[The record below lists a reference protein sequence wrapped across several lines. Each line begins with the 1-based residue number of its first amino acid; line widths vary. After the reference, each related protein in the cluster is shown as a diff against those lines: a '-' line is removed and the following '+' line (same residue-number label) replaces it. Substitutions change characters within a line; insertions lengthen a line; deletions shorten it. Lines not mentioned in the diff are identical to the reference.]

1 MPALSPSLY
10 FYLLVGALQGLLL
23 LSALWLEIPW
33 ISTMLVTLATVGG
46 INLQLLGRSV
56 LQRGTWVLVALMT
69 LVMTAISGWVFSGN
83 GSQWL
88 QGSWVVCASLLGYI
102 GCAFIASWPTREGR
116 WPRYEDLFRHAWNN
130 IFIVL
135 LAQQLIMVVMLLVLL
150 CGALFK
156 MLGVPQ
162 VKAVLESPLF
172 LAIALTLVFSLG
184 MRIGREKETVIG
196 LLRGVLLA
204 VCRFL
209 LPFGAL
215 MTVLFILTLPF
226 SGLQPVWDTGSSTLI
241 LLCLVGLN
249 LFLVNGV
256 FQDGHDSAPYARG
269 LRLLVE
275 LSLLCLP
282 VLVVLAGYSTWLR
295 IEQYGL
301 TPQRFMAIPLLL
313 VALLYSL
320 AAVWAVVRRQSVW
333 LGHLRTSNPPIAL
346 FGCVVLVLVHTPL
359 VSPETWSAKHQVQR
373 LLSGRTA
380 VADFDAWTLRYRLGA
395 PGIEQLEWLTA
406 EVDRGQ
412 ILDAQGR
419 EQLREILKEPTYRSN
434 SAEFDGRDNAL
445 KIEWVGNTE
454 DGVETMLKGAF
465 IGMHCQ
471 GAGCVLHAM
480 DLNDDGRNE
489 VLLVSKEEWAFK
501 AYILERDEHGE
512 WRAAADL
519 EGQDDPARVIELI
532 RQGALKPVKPRFNTF
547 NIDGVELSAVPTHD

>member
-10 FYLLVGALQGLLL
+10 FYLVVGLLQGLLL
-23 LSALWLEIPW
+23 LSAIWLEIPW
-33 ISTMLVTLATVGG
+33 ISTMLITLAAVGG

-56 LQRGTWVLVALMT
+56 LLRGTWVLVTLMT
-69 LVMTAISGWVFSGN
+69 LVMTAISGWVFSDN

-88 QGSWVVCASLLGYI
+88 QGSWAVCASLLGYI
-102 GCAFIASWPTREGR
+102 GCAFIASWPSREGR
-116 WPRYEDLFRHAWNN
+116 GPRYEDLFRHAWGN

-135 LAQQLIMVVMLLVLL
+135 LAQQLVMVVMLLVLL

-156 MLGVPQ
+156 MLGVPH

-184 MRIGREKETVIG
+184 MRIGREKEAVIG

-209 LPFGAL
+209 LPFSAL

-256 FQDGHDSAPYARG
+256 FQDGHDSATYGSG
-269 LRLLVE
+269 LRRLVE

-295 IEQYGL
+295 IEQHGL

-333 LGHLRTSNPPIAL
+333 LGPLRTSNPLIAL

-359 VSPETWSAKHQVQR
+359 VSPEAWSAQNQVQR
-373 LLSGRTA
+373 LLSGRTP

-395 PGIEQLEWLTA
+395 AGVEQFEWLKT
-406 EVDRGQ
+406 EVERNQ
-412 ILDAQGR
+412 ILDVQGR
-419 EQLREILKEPTYRSN
+419 ERLRDVLSEPTYRSN
-434 SAEFDGRDNAL
+434 TAEFDGRDNAL
-445 KIEWVGNTE
+445 NMEWVGDAE
-454 DGVETMLKGAF
+454 DGVEAMLKGAF

-489 VLLVSKEEWAFK
+489 VLLVSKEEWGFK
-501 AYILERDEHGE
+501 AYILDRDEHGE

-519 EGQDDPARVIELI
+519 EGQEDPARLIELI

-547 NIDGVELSAVPTHD
+547 NIDGVELSAVPMRD